1 MILQDFAKLH
11 DNIFFGKVPCKVPP
25 PINEYKV
32 EYTVPSFIET
42 QMQFIFACFQPQLKV
57 SLPLNFF
64 NKLEVQ
70 VIDTRQCAE
79 GLGVQNVKKGNDCYL
94 CTGWVK
100 KAKINTLKITY
111 QLDNCLEKENL
122 RFKVYAM
129 RRREQK
135 DPSDKPVRKEV
146 LQQEENTNWIVLNP
160 KLLFTFETPLTQR
173 LLSPAEHEV
182 LREYHEQKGT
192 SSPKKRKSTTPRTS
206 SPKKGKK
213 QPTKPTKPTPTKK
226 PLVENPS

>member
-1 MILQDFAKLH
+1 MILQDFVKMH
-11 DNIFFGKVPCKVPP
+11 DDFFWGKVPRKVAP

-32 EYTVPSFIET
+32 EYTVPCLKET
-42 QMQFIFACFQPQLKV
+42 QVQFIFACVEPQLKV
-57 SLPLNFF
+57 SLSLDFF

-100 KAKINTLKITY
+100 KEKINTLKITY
-111 QLDNCLEKENL
+111 QLDNCLEKKNL

-182 LREYHEQKGT
+182 LRKYHEQKGT

-206 SPKKGKK
+206 SPKKRKK
-213 QPTKPTKPTPTKK
+213 QPTKKRPTKK
-226 PLVENPS
+226 PPVEKP